1 MSFNNLL
8 MVFVGSATGGT
19 FRYLISGW
27 IQQHNSTKIP
37 LGTFIVNILGCFI
50 LGIILESILK
60 NNHSDQFKLLLITGF
75 CGGFTTFSAFSFEN
89 LELIKNG
96 EYFMAFLYIVISVVL
111 GILATWGGMLAL
123 K

>member
-1 MSFNNLL
+1 
-8 MVFVGSATGGT
+8 MVLVGSATGGT

-27 IQQHNSTKIP
+27 IQQYNSTKIP

-96 EYFMAFLYIVISVVL
+96 EYLMAFLYIVISVVL